1 MLHMKVFK
9 CADLGFKCDWVA
21 KAQNENELMKL
32 IKDHAKKCHH
42 LNEISKETIEKV
54 KSVILTQ

>member
-1 MLHMKVFK
+1 MTKIFR

-32 IKDHAKKCHH
+32 IKEHANKCHG
-42 LNEISKETIEKV
+42 LKEISKDIAEKV
-54 KSVILTQ
+54 KSVVVTQ

>member
-1 MLHMKVFK
+1 MTKTFR

-32 IKDHAKKCHH
+32 IKEHANKCHG
-42 LNEISKETIEKV
+42 LKEISKDIAEKV
-54 KSVILTQ
+54 KSVIVTQ